1 MWKLHDIAEDATCL
15 FDETLLLMEWMYD
28 ILGIWEP
35 VLEMQ
40 TVHTA
45 LRTMSI
51 TGLIVQRV

>member
-1 MWKLHDIAEDATCL
+1 MWKLHDIAEDTIWL
-15 FDETLLLMEWMYD
+15 FDETLLLIEWMYD

-40 TVHTA
+40 TVHIA